1 MILFSLCISLAVDKI
16 RGVSPANAGQYRR
29 AISIRKNTFTC
40 FDKSKTISMD
50 QVNDGYCDC
59 PDGSDEPGTNACGT
73 GEFYCRN
80 TGSVPKL
87 IPKWM
92 VNDGVCDCCDGS
104 DEAGNPHANCE
115 DLCGAIRRRSIQFR
129 SNLTNMTVEMAKVR
143 SKYSERGRLE
153 LTVRRKQLSYVES
166 QKVKVFKAAD
176 LVEKIYWDVKSGG
189 EPDDLMRQLNLTMYE
204 IKTEFK
210 ELEKTEKSLRKG
222 YRKVKQEVPHYGRFN
237 LKNRA
242 TLHFNVE
249 NCICWLQDFS
259 SVFMRLRTAYEIS
272 KSFFKAFLRGDV
284 PPKPTAGFNKLGA
297 ITSKIENYTKKV
309 TDLMAIDFGPDK
321 EFLPL
326 YRQWYYYEKDDWYV
340 EFYPYNNCTRRHKKD
355 SNNVFNC
362 GSYNKSYPLRWYFNN
377 GQICDTRM
385 PAADLE
391 VRLHCYPRDQILS
404 FKEWEK
410 CRYKMDFGTPTACVD
425 DYKRFVDSM
434 DDVSLDEWAKDAG
447 LF

>member
-1 MILFSLCISLAVDKI
+1 MAVDKI

-40 FDKSKTISMD
+40 FDKSKTIPLD

-59 PDGSDEPGTNACGT
+59 PDGSDEPGSNACGT

-129 SNLTNMTVEMAKVR
+129 ANLTNMTVEMGKLR

-153 LTVRRKQLSYVES
+153 LTVRRKQLTYVES
-166 QKVKVFKAAD
+166 QKTKVFRAAD
-176 LVEKIYWDVKSGG
+176 LVERIYWDIRNGG
-189 EPDDLMRQLNLTMYE
+189 EPEDLMNQLNLTMTE

-210 ELEKTEKSLRKG
+210 DLEKTEKSLRKG
-222 YRKVKQEVPHYGRFN
+222 FRKVKKEIPHFGRFN
-237 LKNRA
+237 LKHRA

-249 NCICWLQDFS
+249 NAICWLQDFS
-259 SVFMRLRTAYEIS
+259 SVFMRLRTAYEIC
-272 KSFFKAFLRGDV
+272 KEFFKAFNKGST
-284 PPKPTAGFNKLGA
+284 PPKPTSAFNKLGA

-321 EFLPL
+321 EYLPL
-326 YRQWYYYEKDDWYV
+326 YKQWYYFEKDDWYV
-340 EFYPYNNCTRRHKKD
+340 EFYPFHNCTRRSKKD
-355 SNNVFNC
+355 SHSSFFC
-362 GSYNKSYPLRWYFNN
+362 GHYNKSIPFRWYFNN
-377 GQICDTRM
+377 GQTCDHRN
-385 PAADLE
+385 PGADLE
-391 VRLHCYPRDQILS
+391 VRLHCYPKEQILS
-404 FKEWEK
+404 FREWDK
-410 CRYKMDFGTPTACVD
+410 CHFRMDFGTPTSCVD
-425 DYKRFVDSM
+425 DYKRHVDAM
-434 DDVSLDEWAKDAG
+434 DDVTLDEWDKDSC
-447 LF
+447 LY